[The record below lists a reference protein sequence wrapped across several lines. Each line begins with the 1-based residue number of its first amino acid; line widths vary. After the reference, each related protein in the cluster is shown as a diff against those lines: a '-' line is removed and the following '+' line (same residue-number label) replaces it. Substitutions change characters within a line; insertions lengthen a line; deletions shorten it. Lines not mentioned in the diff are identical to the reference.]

1 MTGDHEYYYRRAERE
16 LEMAQRSDQPKAV
29 KVHYDLANLYLDQI
43 VPNGAGGLQREPR
56 R

>member
-1 MTGDHEYYYRRAERE
+1 MIGDHEYYYRRAERE
-16 LEMAQRSDQPKAV
+16 LEMAQRSSQPEVV

-43 VPNGAGGLQREPR
+43 VPNGAAGLQRGSR